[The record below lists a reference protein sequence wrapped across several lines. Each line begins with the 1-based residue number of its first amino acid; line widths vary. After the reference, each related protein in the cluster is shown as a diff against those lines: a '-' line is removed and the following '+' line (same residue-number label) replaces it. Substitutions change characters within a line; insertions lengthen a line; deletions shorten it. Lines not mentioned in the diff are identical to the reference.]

1 MYSISTE
8 VVFLLDLLYHCEVC
22 CHSLSMHCNVPEVM
36 HMFIQHMVYLGI
48 LHKVNICSETT
59 EKTCFRPKLWKYPVT
74 PGQVPT
80 TLKCTCLSMGK
91 FNNSR
96 IGT

>member
-1 MYSISTE
+1 MYSISTA

-48 LHKVNICSETT
+48 LHKVNICNETT
-59 EKTCFRPKLWKYPVT
+59 EKNMFL
-74 PGQVPT
+74 GQSFENNPRAST